1 MPTANVNSQTKQPM
15 YSANMV
21 RTYLHEI
28 GRVPLLTHEQ
38 EIIYGKQIQRMM
50 SLLEIKERLTQ
61 DLGQEPSFKEWV
73 KAVNLSQSDLKK
85 PLTKEINH

>member
-1 MPTANVNSQTKQPM
+1 MPTANVNSPTKQPM

-38 EIIYGKQIQRMM
+38 EIIYGKQIQRIM

-61 DLGQEPSFKEWV
+61 DLGQEPSFKEWA

-85 PLTKEINH
+85 TLTKEIG